1 MPWGRPVS
9 ARPRRPH
16 TSVFPA
22 DPAAAPHRS
31 ALTGAGLRRDLC
43 VFSIKLCPPTWPL
56 CLPGVSG
63 TDCGGPW
70 AGRVGGGGGR
80 EGGVCFLLAKGLW
93 GKDPQLFHLGL
104 FVFFFLNWLLVHRV

>member
-80 EGGVCFLLAKGLW
+80 EGGVCFLSISKRA
-93 GKDPQLFHLGL
+93 LGERPTVVSFG
-104 FVFFFLNWLLVHRV
+104 FVCFFFF